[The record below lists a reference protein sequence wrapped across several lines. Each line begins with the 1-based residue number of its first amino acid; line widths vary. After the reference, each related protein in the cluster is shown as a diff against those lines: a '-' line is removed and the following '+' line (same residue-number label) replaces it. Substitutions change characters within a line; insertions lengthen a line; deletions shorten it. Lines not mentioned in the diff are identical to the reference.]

1 MVICAPLVV
10 GVGGGGH
17 LPFWYQ
23 RVLEMQVVI
32 KKLWREK
39 FRRGLLLLN
48 EYQI

>member
-10 GVGGGGH
+10 GVGGGD

-23 RVLEMQVVI
+23 RVLIEVQVVI

-39 FRRGLLLLN
+39 FGRGLLLLT